1 MLYLLHCLETVQVS
15 EHAKMSIHAS
25 SAIAIIY
32 IHTSIHTPPDTG
44 IVLKTEAH
52 CHLLYTSNKA
62 VRGNGHY
69 KNHANLN
76 PVCKY
81 KLYI

>member
-1 MLYLLHCLETVQVS
+1 MLYPPNCLETVQVS
-15 EHAKMSIHAS
+15 EHAKMLIHAS
-25 SAIAIIY
+25 SAIAIY

-52 CHLLYTSNKA
+52 RHLLYTSNKA

-69 KNHANLN
+69 KNHAHLN